1 MKCSIGGAGENKM
14 AIMKTKN
21 FILRFTEE
29 ELQTAKEK
37 AAQAGMPLAAYIRAL
52 VSGAEVVA
60 KVDVKAMKEL
70 SGLAGLFKHLYN
82 EGADPQQTGRALKAI
97 ESVAASLAHR
107 S

>member
-1 MKCSIGGAGENKM
+1 M
-14 AIMKTKN
+14 ADYKTK
-21 FILRFTEE
+21 FFKMRFTEAD
-29 ELQTAKEK
+29 LSTAKEK
-37 AAQAGMPLAAYIRAL
+37 AAAAGMPLAAYIRAL

-70 SGLAGLFKHLYN
+70 SSLAGLFKHLFN
-82 EGADPQQTGRALKAI
+82 EGANPIETGRALKAI